1 MNSNLNSIQIQC
13 GFFSKRFKWTGEHE
27 VLLLRE
33 VLASE
38 IWNTKPGSTDRRD
51 GWKKI
56 VDTLSQIERPSFDV
70 SIRSVREHFQTI
82 FAKRKS
88 QIRKEE
94 SASGIS
100 PETSERDVILDELI
114 DLFEAATS
122 DQQSAVQ
129 EMKEKQAAERK
140 AAEEMRR
147 MTMETLGESRKRRRG
162 DEKEATEKKRNVGKK
177 PFEIVQEKIQF
188 DVEMKERELSL
199 KEKEIAE
206 KARHRETIMEGQRQ
220 QERER
225 SEIRLMLQ
233 KIDNRLDEQDRT
245 IREIMGTQK
254 RQEKLLQTILEKLN
268 Q

>member
-1 MNSNLNSIQIQC
+1 MW
-13 GFFSKRFKWTGEHE
+13 FFSKRFKWTGEHE
-27 VLLLRE
+27 VLWLRE

-51 GWKKI
+51 GWKKT

-70 SIRSVREHFQTI
+70 SIRSVRDHFQTI

-94 SASGIS
+94 SASGIG

-140 AAEEMRR
+140 TAEEMRR
-147 MTMETLGESRKRRRG
+147 MTMEMLGESRKRRRG
-162 DEKEATEKKRNVGKK
+162 DENKATERKRNVGKK

-188 DVEMKERELSL
+188 DVEMRERELRL
-199 KEKEIAE
+199 KEKEIAK
-206 KARHRETIMEGQRQ
+206 KARHGETIMEGQRQ
-220 QERER
+220 QECER
-225 SEIRLMLQ
+225 REIRLMLH

-245 IREIMGTQK
+245 IKEIMGTQK
-254 RQEKLLQTILEKLN
+254 
-268 Q
+268 